1 MKFIPYS
8 LAIII
13 FFIFN
18 FMIGFDTYSST
29 GLSIFTYWLSRLF
42 VFSVNYL
49 PIKELFFSLYSLQY
63 LFSPAFM
70 YNGLEDYTKYTMKVS
85 VEDYFSYAIPLL
97 IFFSLGF
104 TVFFNS
110 AKLKIDRT
118 KIDIWLHANPKI
130 PFFLI
135 VVGFVAPFFYYVL
148 PASFNFIVYVAE
160 SLKFIGLFI
169 LISSS
174 TKPKTWLLIIVFS
187 SLLISAFAGGMF
199 HDLLTW
205 LIMLGLIIN
214 FRYRPS
220 ISLKI
225 LGVFVFVI
233 FTMFIQLIKDS
244 LRVIIWEKKEN
255 ISLTLL
261 KIAAKNAEESKGSFF
276 SLETLGHSVN
286 RINQGWV
293 LASALENVPEKIGHS
308 NGLLIREYL
317 IAATMPRFL
326 FPDKMNGGDT
336 KYFNTYSGHQVGSTT
351 VMVLGIP
358 TEAYIEFEG
367 FGAYIYIFLFGVLY
381 GWFLGFFAKKSKD
394 FPILAIFT
402 ILVFIYPMRPDC
414 DTQTGLGHLFKT
426 SILLYLVFNIY
437 KSKLKISHLK
447 RAHVI

>member
-1 MKFIPYS
+1 
-8 LAIII
+8 
-13 FFIFN
+13 
-18 FMIGFDTYSST
+18 
-29 GLSIFTYWLSRLF
+29 
-42 VFSVNYL
+42 
-49 PIKELFFSLYSLQY
+49 
-63 LFSPAFM
+63 
-70 YNGLEDYTKYTMKVS
+70 LEDYTKYTMKVS

-174 TKPKTWLLIIVFS
+174 TKPKIGLLIIVFS

-214 FRYRPS
+214 LRYRPS

-276 SLETLGHSVN
+276 SLETLGYSVN

-336 KYFNTYSGHQVGSTT
+336 KYFNMYSGHQVGSTT

>member
-8 LAIII
+8 LAILI
-13 FFIFN
+13 FAVFN
-18 FMIGFDTYSST
+18 FMIGYDIYSSA
-29 GLSIFTYWLSRLF
+29 GLSIFTYWISRLL

-49 PIKELFFSLYSLQY
+49 PIKELFFSLYTLQY

-70 YNGLEDYTKYTMKVS
+70 YNGLEDYTKYKMKVP
-85 VEDYFSYAIPLL
+85 VDQYFSYAIPLL

-104 TVFFNS
+104 TVFFDS
-110 AKLKIDRT
+110 SKLKIDRS
-118 KIDIWLHANPKI
+118 KIDIWLNANPSI
-130 PFFLI
+130 PYYLI
-135 VVGFVAPFFYYVL
+135 VTGFIAPLFYFVL
-148 PASFNFIVYVAE
+148 PASFNFIVYVSE

-174 TKPKTWLLIIVFS
+174 TKPKIGLLIVIFAGLFIS
-187 SLLISAFAGGMF
+187 SFAGGMF
-199 HDLLTW
+199 QDLLTW
-205 LIMLGLIIN
+205 LIMLGLILN
-214 FRYRPS
+214 YRYRPT
-220 ISLKI
+220 ISFKI

-244 LRVIIWEKKEN
+244 LRERIWEQGEN
-255 ISLTLL
+255 VSFEVL
-261 KIAAKNAEESKGSFF
+261 KSASGDAEESKGSFF
-276 SLETLGHSVN
+276 SLETLGPTVN

-293 LASALENVPEKIGHS
+293 LASTLDNVPQNIEHS
-308 NGLLIREYL
+308 NGLLIKEYL

-336 KYFNTYSGHQVGSTT
+336 KYFNMYSGHFAGSET

-358 TEAYIEFEG
+358 TEAYVEFEG
-367 FGAYIYIFLFGVLY
+367 YGAFIYIFLFGVLY
-381 GWFLGFFAKKSKD
+381 GWFLSIFAKKSLE

-426 SILLYLVFNIY
+426 SILLYLVFNFY
-437 KSKLKISHLK
+437 KSKLNISYLR
-447 RAHVI
+447 RAHAI

>member
-1 MKFIPYS
+1 MKFIPFFFAA
-8 LAIII
+8 LI
-13 FFIFN
+13 FSIVN
-18 FMIGFDTYSST
+18 FMIGFDTYSSL
-29 GLSIFTYWLSRLF
+29 GLSIFTYWISRLL

-70 YNGLEDYTKYTMKVS
+70 YNGLEYYTEYKMKIPVD
-85 VEDYFSYAIPLL
+85 VYYSYAIPLL

-104 TVFFNS
+104 AVFFDPT
-110 AKLKIDRT
+110 KLKIERS
-118 KIDIWLHANPKI
+118 KIDIWLNANPRI
-130 PFFLI
+130 PYYLI
-135 VVGFVAPFFYYVL
+135 GVGFISPLFYFVL
-148 PASFNFIVYVAE
+148 PASFNFIVYISEA
-160 SLKFIGLFI
+160 LKFIGLFI

-174 TKPKTWLLIIVFS
+174 TKPKIGLLIIIFAG
-187 SLLISAFAGGMF
+187 LFISAFVGGMF

-205 LIMLGLIIN
+205 LIMLGLILN
-214 FRYRPS
+214 YRYRPS

-233 FTMFIQLIKDS
+233 FSMFIQLIKDS
-244 LRVIIWEKKEN
+244 LRVRIWEQQEN
-255 ISLTLL
+255 VTLDLL
-261 KIAAKNAEESKGSFF
+261 KSVSGDAEESKGSFF
-276 SLETLGHSVN
+276 SLEALGPTLN

-293 LASALENVPEKIGHS
+293 LASTLENVPANIEHS
-308 NGLLIREYL
+308 NGRLIREYL

-326 FPDKMNGGDT
+326 LPDKMNGGDT
-336 KYFNTYSGHQVGSTT
+336 KYFNMYSGHFAGSGT

-358 TEAYIEFEG
+358 TEAYVEFEG
-367 FGAYIYIFLFGVLY
+367 YGAFIYIFFFGVLY
-381 GWFLGFFAKKSKD
+381 GWILSVFTKKSED

-426 SILLYLVFNIY
+426 SILLYFVFNFY
-437 KSKLKISHLK
+437 KSKLKISYLR